1 MSGDGPAAV
10 VPPRSPGAPRIPDA
24 VRRVFAETFTVRDVA
39 EPLASFDAETP
50 AAEVRAFMEDR
61 GFDAVG
67 VRSKGH
73 VVGFVRSDSLENGT
87 CGQRLQ
93 PLDEATVL
101 CDSAPLLTV
110 LQALN
115 QVEFVFVAVLG
126 KVGGIITRSD
136 LQKAPLRMWLFG
148 VVTMIEMRFT
158 DLIEQ
163 HCPADGWT
171 ALLSEARL
179 QKRRD
184 LQAECRP
191 PPANGFAVRLPSV
204 FRQGQDHRD
213 PRGHSQPHGFRLAT
227 ASRRGGQAPGTAP

>member
-1 MSGDGPAAV
+1 VSGDGPAAV

-24 VRRVFAETFTVRDVA
+24 VRRVFAETFTARDVA

-115 QVEFVFVAVLG
+115 QVPFVLVAVLG

-171 ALLSEARL
+171 ALLSEARGI
-179 QKRRD
+179 R
-184 LQAECRP
+184 
-191 PPANGFAVRLPSV
+191 NHTV
-204 FRQGQDHRD
+204 F
-213 PRGHSQPHGFRLAT
+213 
-227 ASRRGGQAPGTAP
+227 ASRRQAEEAVKRLEQLRNNLAHAQEIGGDDWAIVAQLCDFIARQ